1 MAASPPA
8 PTTGMPFVVPP
19 GLVPTAEAHLVQ
31 TPLLHLYVYLLDKV
45 LSGTLVLTTKTGARA
60 AVSFDDGTP
69 TRVMDVAG
77 TRYAERMPL
86 ERAMIKLCEL
96 EPETRYAFY
105 AGQDLLAERGAEV
118 PRVEPLAV
126 IMAGAR
132 AFVGAPQAEATL
144 GRIEDVPM
152 GIATGAAPE
161 RFRLTPEER
170 ALVERLRKQ
179 RTTLADLARTSGVP
193 PRIVRGVVYGMTI
206 TRHLDFGG
214 STRPPVGLERVAAAR
229 AAMVSDP
236 QGWRPTTGTTGLL
249 MDQTGMRPRDA
260 VARAGDTST
269 APLQAVRRE
278 GTGPLQAV
286 RREGTG
292 PLQAVQRA
300 PDMTGPMPQVP
311 PQAAPPNNEKR
322 RAEVEAKLA
331 AAPNEDHFQMLG
343 VPRETTSI
351 DVRNAYFK
359 LALLYHPDKL
369 PKDLH
374 DLKPRVARLFAAINA
389 AYEALKDDTVRAQY
403 LASLDAGTVDEQAK
417 VERVVNA
424 ALEFEKAEVF
434 LRKNDL
440 AACEACVRRAVSAD
454 PEQPAYTALLA
465 WVVASR
471 RPLPPVPE
479 EGKTNNVYDD
489 CITQLDG
496 VLKVEPDYEKALL
509 YRARLLKLAGRI
521 HLAYRDFKRVTVV
534 SPKNIE
540 ATREVRLYEMR
551 HPPED
556 DGPGSNPA
564 GRGLLGKLFPKK
576 R

>member
-8 PTTGMPFVVPP
+8 PTTGLPLVVPP
-19 GLVPTAEAHLVQ
+19 GLAPTAEANLVQ
-31 TPLLHLYVYLLDKV
+31 TPLLHLYVYLLDKI

-60 AVSFDDGTP
+60 AVSFEEGTP
-69 TRVMDVAG
+69 TRVMDLAG
-77 TRYAERMPL
+77 TRYAERTPL
-86 ERAMIKLCEL
+86 ERAMIKLCEVDAD
-96 EPETRYAFY
+96 TRYAFY

-144 GRIEDVPM
+144 RRIDDVPM
-152 GIATGAAPE
+152 GIANGATPE

-179 RTTLADLARTSGVP
+179 RTTLADLVKTSGVP

-214 STRPPVGLERVAAAR
+214 STRPPVGLERAIAAR
-229 AAMVSDP
+229 AAMATDP
-236 QGWRPTTGTTGLL
+236 HGWRPTTGTTGLQYV
-249 MDQTGMRPRDA
+249 DQTGTRPRDE
-260 VARAGDTST
+260 VIRA
-269 APLQAVRRE
+269 AEP
-278 GTGPLQAV
+278 TGPLQAV
-286 RREGTG
+286 K
-292 PLQAVQRA
+292 RA
-300 PDMTGPMPQVP
+300 SDLTGPMPPVA

-322 RAEVEAKLA
+322 RAEIEAKLA
-331 AAPNEDHFQMLG
+331 SAPNEDHFQMLG
-343 VPRETTSI
+343 VPRDATSS

-359 LALLYHPDKL
+359 LALVYHPDKL

-374 DLKPRVARLFAAINA
+374 DLKPRVARLFASING
-389 AYEALKDDTVRAQY
+389 AYEALKDDAGRAQY
-403 LASLDAGTVDEQAK
+403 LASLNAGTVDEQAQ
-417 VERVVNA
+417 VERAVNA

-440 AACEACVRRAVSAD
+440 AACEACVRRAVAAD
-454 PEQPAYTALLA
+454 PEQPAYIALLA

-496 VLKVEPDYEKALL
+496 VLRAEPDYEKALL
-509 YRARLLKLAGRI
+509 YRGRLLKLAGRV
-521 HLAYRDFKRVTVV
+521 HQAYRDFKRVTVI

-540 ATREVRLYEMR
+540 AAREVRLYEMR

-556 DGPGSNPA
+556 DGPGSAP
-564 GRGLLGKLFPKK
+564 GRGLLGKLFNKK

>member
-19 GLVPTAEAHLVQ
+19 GLVPTAEANLVQ

-60 AVSFDDGTP
+60 AVSFDEGTP
-69 TRVMDVAG
+69 TRVMDVGG
-77 TRYAERMPL
+77 TRYAERTPL
-86 ERAMIKLCEL
+86 ERSMIKLCEI

-105 AGQDLLAERGAEV
+105 AGQDLLAERGGEV

-144 GRIEDVPM
+144 RRIEDVPM
-152 GIATGAAPE
+152 GIASGATPE

-179 RTTLADLARTSGVP
+179 RTTLVDLAKTSGVP

-214 STRPPVGLERVAAAR
+214 STRPPVGLERVAAAAR
-229 AAMVSDP
+229 NAMVSDP
-236 QGWRPTTGTTGLL
+236 LGWRPTTGTTGLQYV
-249 MDQTGMRPRDA
+249 DQTGTRPRDE
-260 VARAGDTST
+260 VLRASD
-269 APLQAVRRE
+269 A
-278 GTGPLQAV
+278 TGPLQAV

-292 PLQAVQRA
+292 PLQAIQRA
-300 PDMTGPMPQVP
+300 SDKTAPAPPVQ
-311 PQAAPPNNEKR
+311 PQAGPPNHEKR
-322 RAEVEAKLA
+322 RAEIEAKLA
-331 AAPNEDHFQMLG
+331 SAPNEDPFQMLG
-343 VPRETTSI
+343 IPREATSG

-359 LALLYHPDKL
+359 LALVYHPDKL

-389 AYEALKDDTVRAQY
+389 AYEALKDDAGRAQY
-403 LASLDAGTVDEQAK
+403 LASREGGVVDEQAK
-417 VERVVNA
+417 VERAVNA

-440 AACEACVRRAVSAD
+440 ASCEACVRRAVAAD

-471 RPLPPVPE
+471 RPLPPVAE

-496 VLKVEPDYEKALL
+496 VLKTEPDYEKALL
-509 YRARLLKLAGRI
+509 YRGRLLKLAGRVPQ
-521 HLAYRDFKRVTVV
+521 AYRDFKRVTVI

-540 ATREVRLYEMR
+540 AAREVRLYEMR

-556 DGPGSNPA
+556 DGPGSNPP
-564 GRGLLGKLFPKK
+564 GRGLLGKLFNKK

>member
-8 PTTGMPFVVPP
+8 PTTGMPFAVPP
-19 GLVPTAEAHLVQ
+19 GLVPTAEANLVQ

-60 AVSFDDGTP
+60 AVSFDEGTP

-77 TRYAERMPL
+77 TRYAERTTL
-86 ERAMIKLCEL
+86 ERTMIKLCEI

-105 AGQDLLAERGAEV
+105 AGHDLLAERGAEV

-132 AFVGAPQAEATL
+132 AFVGAPQAEVTL

-152 GIATGAAPE
+152 GIATGATPE
-161 RFRLTPEER
+161 RFRLSPEER

-179 RTTLADLARTSGVP
+179 RTTLFDLARTSGVP

-214 STRPPVGLERVAAAR
+214 STRPPVGLERVAAVR

-236 QGWRPTTGTTGLL
+236 TGWRPTTGTTGLQHV
-249 MDQTGMRPRDA
+249 DQTGMRPRDEG
-260 VARAGDTST
+260 VRAAETKTG
-269 APLQAVRRE
+269 PLQPVRRE

-286 RREGTG
+286 K
-292 PLQAVQRA
+292 RA
-300 PDMTGPMPQVP
+300 SDMTASAPQVP
-311 PQAAPPNNEKR
+311 PQATPPNNEKR
-322 RAEVEAKLA
+322 RAEIEAKLA
-331 AAPNEDHFQMLG
+331 SAPNEDHFQMLG
-343 VPRETTSI
+343 VPREVTSTE
-351 DVRNAYFK
+351 VRNAYFK
-359 LALLYHPDKL
+359 LALVYHPDKL

-374 DLKPRVARLFAAINA
+374 DLKPRVARLFAAVNA
-389 AYEALKDDTVRAQY
+389 AYEALKDDTGRAQY

-440 AACEACVRRAVSAD
+440 ASCEACVRRAVAAD
-454 PEQPAYTALLA
+454 PDQPAYTALLA

-496 VLKVEPDYEKALL
+496 VLKAEPDYEKALL

-521 HLAYRDFKRVTVV
+521 HQSYRDFKRITVI
-534 SPKNIE
+534 SPKTIE
-540 ATREVRLYEMR
+540 AAREVRLYEMR

-564 GRGLLGKLFPKK
+564 GRGLLGKLFHKK

>member
-8 PTTGMPFVVPP
+8 PTTGSPLVVPP

-31 TPLLHLYVYLLDKV
+31 TPLLHLYVYLLDK
-45 LSGTLVLTTKTGARA
+45 LLTGTLVLTTKTGARA
-60 AVSFDDGTP
+60 AVSFDEGTP
-69 TRVMDVAG
+69 TRVMDLAG
-77 TRYAERMPL
+77 TRYAERTPL
-86 ERAMIKLCEL
+86 ERAMIKLCEV
-96 EPETRYAFY
+96 EAETRYAFY
-105 AGQDLLAERGAEV
+105 AGQDLLAERGTEV

-144 GRIEDVPM
+144 RRVDDVPM
-152 GIATGAAPE
+152 GIANGATPE

-179 RTTLADLARTSGVP
+179 RTTLADLVKTSGVP

-214 STRPPVGLERVAAAR
+214 STRPPVGLERAAAAR
-229 AAMVSDP
+229 TAMTSDP
-236 QGWRPTTGTTGLL
+236 YGWRPTSGTTGPQYV
-249 MDQTGMRPRDA
+249 DQTGTRPRDE
-260 VARAGDTST
+260 VIRAADPTGPLQTVKREGT
-269 APLQAVRRE
+269 GPLQAIKRE

-286 RREGTG
+286 K
-292 PLQAVQRA
+292 RA
-300 PDMTGPMPQVP
+300 SDLTGPMPP
-311 PQAAPPNNEKR
+311 DKPAPPNNEKR
-322 RAEVEAKLA
+322 RAEIEAKLA
-331 AAPNEDHFQMLG
+331 SVPNEDHFQMLG
-343 VPRETTSI
+343 VPRDATSS

-359 LALLYHPDKL
+359 LALVYHPDKL

-374 DLKPRVARLFAAINA
+374 DLKPRVARLFASING
-389 AYEALKDDTVRAQY
+389 AYAALKDDAGRAQY
-403 LASLDAGTVDEQAK
+403 LASLSGAVLDEQAQI
-417 VERVVNA
+417 ERAVNA

-440 AACEACVRRAVSAD
+440 TSCEASVRRAVSAD
-454 PEQPAYTALLA
+454 PEQPAYIALLA

-496 VLKVEPDYEKALL
+496 VLKAEPDYEKALL
-509 YRARLLKLAGRI
+509 YRGRLLKLAGRV
-521 HLAYRDFKRVTVV
+521 HQAYRDFKRVTVV
-534 SPKNIE
+534 NPKNIE
-540 ATREVRLYEMR
+540 AAREVRLYEMR

-556 DGPGSNPA
+556 DGPGSNP
-564 GRGLLGKLFPKK
+564 GRGLLGKLFNKK